1 MSKRMKLS
9 KWIFQDWSANR
20 NNPVARLI
28 LTWFRLAQ
36 WAHRHWGLLGKLTVV
51 GPYSLLT
58 TLVLSME
65 LPVTAQIGPRL
76 RLPHKHGLVIH
87 ADATLGSDCLL
98 RQGVTVGSKPDRER
112 SQTRI
117 PRIGNDVEFGAG
129 CVLIGDITVGDH
141 ARIGALTIVT
151 RSVPDYGVV
160 VGNPGRVIKID
171 RPATDEQLACHPL

>member
-1 MSKRMKLS
+1 MKSS

-20 NNPVARLI
+20 GSPASQLI
-28 LTWFRLAQ
+28 VTWFRLAQ
-36 WAHRHWGLLGKLTVV
+36 WAHRHWGLPGKLAVV

-65 LPVTAQIGPRL
+65 LPVTAKVGPRL

-87 ADATLGSDCLL
+87 VDATLGSDCVL
-98 RQGVTVGSKPDRER
+98 RHGVTVGNKLDRER
-112 SQTRI
+112 TRTGV

-129 CVLIGDITVGDH
+129 CVVIGDVTIGDH

-160 VGNPGRVIKID
+160 VGNPGRVIRID
-171 RPATDEQLACHPL
+171 RPAAEWAASTE